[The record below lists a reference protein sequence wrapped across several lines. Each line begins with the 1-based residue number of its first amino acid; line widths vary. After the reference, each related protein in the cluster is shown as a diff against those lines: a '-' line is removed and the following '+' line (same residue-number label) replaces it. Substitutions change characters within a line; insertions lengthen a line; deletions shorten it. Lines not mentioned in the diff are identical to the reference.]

1 MPHLAIRV
9 HVVYNIIYQVIN
21 DFTILILLSLQT
33 QKAIERKFIGNQN
46 NIKMKLNINMHH
58 LGKNSV

>member
-33 QKAIERKFIGNQN
+33 QKAIERKFIGNQYS
-46 NIKMKLNINMHH
+46 IKWNKA
-58 LGKNSV
+58 